1 MNQNE
6 KELVLRLCRFR
17 NPDRKALAELLE
29 KGAMTSAVLGELFW
43 NRAAVVAC
51 DVLEKEELMP
61 QVPREAR
68 TALRGART
76 QNREYNRSFFRCVG
90 ALHDTLR
97 SCGEH
102 YAMLKGAYLC
112 AKYPEGCR
120 TSNDVDLLVPP
131 EFLSEIGEAL
141 LRDGYCQGAV
151 KNGVFIPARREEII
165 RSRMLRG
172 ETVPYIKE
180 VNLPYLRYFEVDI
193 NFSLDYKNG
202 KTELVRELV
211 ERAVTA
217 ETGGMEIRTLACDD
231 FFLHLCAHLYKEAT
245 TYPWIRMKRDMTLY
259 KYIDLYMLL
268 HEMTMPAA
276 DAIAARAY
284 ALGLCTE
291 CYFAVSETVNLFGDE
306 SGAGMHILRGLPD
319 VDMDGLFSV
328 ISPEEKKEYRYT
340 ERDTVRRF
348 FCADR
353 EKLLEEVGIW
363 KP

>member
-6 KELVLRLCRFR
+6 KELVLTLCRFQ
-17 NPDRKALAELLE
+17 NPNRKALWELIG

-43 NRAAVVAC
+43 NRAAGVAC
-51 DVLEKEELMP
+51 AVLEKAELMSR
-61 QVPREAR
+61 VPREAR

-90 ALHDTLR
+90 ALHDALR

-112 AKYPEGCR
+112 GKYPEGCR

-141 LRDGYCQGAV
+141 LRDGYRQGAV
-151 KNGVFIPARREEII
+151 QNGVFIPAKREEII
-165 RSRMLRG
+165 RSRMMRG

-193 NFSLDYKNG
+193 NFSMDYKNG
-202 KTELVRELV
+202 KLELVRELV

-268 HEMTMPAA
+268 HEM
-276 DAIAARAY
+276 AIPARAH

-306 SGAGMHILRGLPD
+306 SGAGMCILRGLPD

-340 ERDTVRRF
+340 ERDTMRRF

-353 EKLLEEVGIW
+353 ETLLEEVGIW